1 MTMYIAHR
9 GNLEGRLSEHENDP
23 NYIDNAINQG
33 YMVEVDLWCFD
44 GNLKLGHDEKF
55 HHVPSEWLFYRNTSI
70 LNHCKNPAAFDYC
83 LKNNLHA
90 FWHTE
95 EDYVQTTL
103 GYTVGYPGKEP
114 VGNKFILGVPER
126 VYALDDIKHR
136 ITFGVMS
143 DYVKMLNT

>member
-9 GNLEGRLSEHENDP
+9 GNLEGRLPENENDP

-70 LNHCKNPAAFDYC
+70 LNH
-83 LKNNLHA
+83 
-90 FWHTE
+90 
-95 EDYVQTTL
+95 
-103 GYTVGYPGKEP
+103 
-114 VGNKFILGVPER
+114 
-126 VYALDDIKHR
+126 
-136 ITFGVMS
+136 
-143 DYVKMLNT
+143 